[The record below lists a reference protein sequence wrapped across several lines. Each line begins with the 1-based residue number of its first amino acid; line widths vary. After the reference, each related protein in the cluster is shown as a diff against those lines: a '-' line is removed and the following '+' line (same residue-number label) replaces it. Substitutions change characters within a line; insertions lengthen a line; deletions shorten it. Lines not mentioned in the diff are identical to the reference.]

1 MNIKYFELVNNVL
14 IIDVN
19 NFDKKGIPFSELE
32 NFYNRYESFINQ
44 INVNDSKQVVKCA
57 DIWELQD
64 VINT

>member
-14 IIDVN
+14 TIDIN

-44 INVNDSKQVVKCA
+44 INVNDSKRVVKCT

>member
-32 NFYNRYESFINQ
+32 NFYNRYESFISQ

>member
-14 IIDVN
+14 TIDVN

-32 NFYNRYESFINQ
+32 NFYNRYESFISQ

>member
-14 IIDVN
+14 TIDVN

-44 INVNDSKQVVKCA
+44 INVNDSKRVVKCA